1 MSLKTLIP
9 DDHKQK
15 SIAKVKEDLNIDIQN
30 VKIGMNSFYDNQYK
44 IQSAGMPLSKD
55 QEIIL
60 IKDQKKND
68 EKIKDKNTAK

>member
-44 IQSAGMPLSKD
+44 I
-55 QEIIL
+55 
-60 IKDQKKND
+60 
-68 EKIKDKNTAK
+68 

>member
-1 MSLKTLIP
+1 M
-9 DDHKQK
+9 D
-15 SIAKVKEDLNIDIQN
+15 
-30 VKIGMNSFYDNQYK
+30 SFYDNQYK

-68 EKIKDKNTAK
+68 EKIKDKNTAKQKKEKKNEGDDD